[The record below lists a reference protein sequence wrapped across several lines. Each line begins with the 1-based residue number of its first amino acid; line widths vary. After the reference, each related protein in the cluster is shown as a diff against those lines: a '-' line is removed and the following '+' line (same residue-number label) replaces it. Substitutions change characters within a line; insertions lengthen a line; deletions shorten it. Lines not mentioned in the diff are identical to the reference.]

1 MRSSYS
7 CGVAVWALLAVTMTS
22 APAANI
28 TVSPSAA
35 GLSDAANFS
44 FEGIRTSDFSSI
56 DLTSVGSGNFS
67 FKDVGFLPI
76 ATFDPGNF
84 TPPGLNGS
92 PAATPYGLY
101 LAFSGS
107 GLLATVAGDLQGSF
121 NRLTYAVMGDPGFSS
136 SFNHFDASH
145 QVFCAGCSGDVT
157 LATGTL
163 LPSGTNSLGILQA
176 STANPLPS
184 AFVDLTFDGVSS
196 KFFASPSVPFRI
208 ALDTQFSNTSDVIAQ
223 YTTGLP
229 PGVDQVVTIGT
240 PGNVGGAGSGQF
252 VAVSEPKSMGL
263 LGASLVC
270 LGLIRRRFQ
279 G

>member
-1 MRSSYS
+1 MRSSYT
-7 CGVAVWALLAVTMTS
+7 CGVAIGALLAATITS
-22 APAANI
+22 ASAANI

-67 FKDVGFLPI
+67 FKEIGFLPI

-92 PAATPYGLY
+92 PTATPYGLY
-101 LAFSGS
+101 LAFSGT
-107 GLLATVAGDLQGSF
+107 GLLAPVAGDLQGSF
-121 NRLTYAVMGDPGFSS
+121 NRLTYAVMGDLGFNS
-136 SFNHFDASH
+136 SFNHFDSSH
-145 QVFCAGCSGDVT
+145 QVFCVGCSGDVT

-163 LPSGTNSLGILQA
+163 LSGGTNSIGIIQA

-184 AFVDLTFDGVSS
+184 AFVDLTFDGESS
-196 KFFASPSVPFRI
+196 KFFVSPSVPFRI
-208 ALDTQFSNTSDVIAQ
+208 ALDTQFSNTSDVITQ
-223 YTTGLP
+223 YTTDLS
-229 PGVDQVVTIGT
+229 PGVDQVVNIGT
-240 PGNVGGAGSGQF
+240 LGNVGGAGSGQF
-252 VAVSEPKSMGL
+252 VEVSEPKSMGL

-270 LGLIRRRFQ
+270 LGLVRRRFQ